1 MSKFRFRNRALVP
14 VAAAASLSL
23 LLSACSGSDDGDAA
37 APGTKGNVTLE
48 FWSWTD
54 GIEAQTEVW
63 NKEHPETQVKFVN
76 AAGET
81 VYQKLRAAVNAG
93 TAPCLSKMDGANL
106 ANFAADG
113 LLTDITKVSAPY
125 KAAYTTA
132 AWNAVSPGGT
142 TFGIPMGS
150 SPLFTAYRADLFQ
163 KYGIEA
169 PKTWEDLIAA
179 GKKVQRKDK
188 NVKIYNIAGEDPST
202 LVDLSW
208 ESGAQWYKAAGDH
221 WEIGFTTPE
230 ALDAGDIIQQF
241 VDNDLTS
248 SASYADPGVFKTWD
262 RGKTIAMTTSTWQLP
277 IYNTNFPKSKGDWQL
292 ADSPVF
298 DTAKPRTSSN
308 FDTTAVLKGCKYPD
322 RAAQFAAWMSSSKE
336 SLTTLTD
343 PASKSGLF
351 PAVKD
356 VSPYVDKI
364 IPTEMFNGKSDSAQV
379 ITTAAARVGE
389 QWQYGPNYAAMYSEM
404 QKQWGRVIKKELRVK
419 DMLTSLQKWTVDD
432 LNHKGI
438 KAVAA
443 G

>member
-1 MSKFRFRNRALVP
+1 MSKFRNRALVP

-23 LLSACSGSDDGDAA
+23 LLSACSGSDDGDA

-125 KAAYTTA
+125 KAKYTTA

-230 ALDAGDIIQQF
+230 ALEAGDIIQQF

-277 IYNTNFPKSKGDWQL
+277 IYNTNFPKSKGNWQL

-419 DMLTSLQKWTVDD
+419 DMLTSLQKWTLDD